1 MVSSEQYITLYLLGR
16 IFIPVSKD
24 AKIIKIYEELPK
36 L

>member
-1 MVSSEQYITLYLLGR
+1 LYLRGR

-24 AKIIKIYEELPK
+24 AKIIKIYQELPK